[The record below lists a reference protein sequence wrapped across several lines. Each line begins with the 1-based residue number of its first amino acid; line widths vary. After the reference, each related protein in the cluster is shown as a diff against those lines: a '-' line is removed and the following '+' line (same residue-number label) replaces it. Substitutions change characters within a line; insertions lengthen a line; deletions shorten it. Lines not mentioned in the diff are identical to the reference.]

1 MRGGPALAAVT
12 LLGSLAL
19 AGCGGS
25 DSTSS
30 TTGAELSVGAAYIPQ
45 PVSDSMAAG
54 FLTITNKGDAEDEL
68 TSITSE
74 AGDITLHETVGG
86 TMKEADRFQV
96 PAHGQLVFKS
106 GGNHLM
112 FEKLKQQPKQGQTV
126 TVELHFA
133 RSGPVTVKLPVKEAT
148 YQPTTE
154 HSGDSE
160 HSEHSNHSAHSARS
174 GH

>member
-1 MRGGPALAAVT
+1 MRRPAGGAAGRRPALAAVAVI
-12 LLGSLAL
+12 GALAL

-25 DSTSS
+25 DSDSGS
-30 TTGAELSVGAAYIPQ
+30 AGSGAELSVGSAYIPQ

-54 FLTITNKGDAEDEL
+54 FLTITNEGGTADEL
-68 TSITSE
+68 TSVTSE
-74 AGDITLHETVGG
+74 AGEVTVHETVDG
-86 TMKEADRFQV
+86 TMKEVDRIEV

-112 FEKLKQQPKQGQTV
+112 FEKLKQQPKQGQSV

-133 RSGPVTVKLPVKEAT
+133 HSGPVTVELPVKAAT
-148 YQPTTE
+148 YQPTAG
-154 HSGDSE
+154 HSG
-160 HSEHSNHSAHSARS
+160 HSEDP